1 MRRAVIIDLF
11 VVALLSLMLSVI
23 FNTVDFTLGEP
34 GTEDFVQYWAAWQLL
49 QEGLNP
55 YDAGLMNAIQQT
67 VGQKAEVTTMMW
79 NPPWTVLLM
88 SPILT

>member
-11 VVALLSLMLSVI
+11 VVVLLSLVLSVI

-55 YDAGLMNAIQQT
+55 YDAGL
-67 VGQKAEVTTMMW
+67 
-79 NPPWTVLLM
+79 
-88 SPILT
+88 